1 MKEQP
6 ITDNRPLMN
15 DAELTQL
22 EAEFIERYKG
32 SEQHPIRTLLKF
44 YKGQYHL
51 LVLSAI
57 CYIIKKSPQWLIPII
72 TANLINLV
80 VSQPEDMMLS

>member
-32 SEQHPIRTLLKF
+32 SEQHPIRTLLNSTR
-44 YKGQYHL
+44 GSITCWCCPP
-51 LVLSAI
+51 SATSLR
-57 CYIIKKSPQWLIPII
+57 KVP
-72 TANLINLV
+72 NG
-80 VSQPEDMMLS
+80 